1 MEHLFKTK
9 FGRMLVV
16 LSYGILYMIGF
27 IYLENRTADVYH
39 VMECRI
45 DRIIPFHSI
54 FIIPYL
60 MWFPYQF
67 ILLGYFLL
75 GGLDHKE
82 FYRFMAYV
90 CGGMTCFLLVSWL
103 YPTALNLRPVLPAGG
118 SVFDGMVRWLYSI
131 DTPTNV
137 MPSLHVYNSIVF
149 HIVFCRSF
157 SQEKSSQENHRETYF
172 IENTDGKIWKML
184 SFAMISFIIISTV
197 MVKQHSLIDIAMGM
211 AMAGVGYLQVYKMP
225 VGEELVW
232 KKNILQKIK
241 ASL

>member
-1 MEHLFKTK
+1 MEHLFKIK

-45 DRIIPFHSI
+45 DRMIPFHSI

-103 YPTALNLRPVLPAGG
+103 YPTALDLRPVLPADG

-149 HIVFCRSF
+149 HIAFCRSLSQGQESPNGFKIRSFVF
-157 SQEKSSQENHRETYF
+157 SEK
-172 IENTDGKIWKML
+172 GWKVL
-184 SFAMISFIIISTV
+184 SLVTITFIILSTV
-197 MVKQHSLIDIAMGM
+197 MVKQHSVIDIVMGM
-211 AMAGVGYLQVYKMP
+211 VMAGAGYLQVYKMP

>member
-1 MEHLFKTK
+1 MKHLFKTR

-16 LSYGILYMIGF
+16 LSYGILYMTGF

-39 VMECRI
+39 VIECGM
-45 DRIIPFHSI
+45 DRIIPFCSV

-67 ILLGYFLL
+67 ILLGYFLM

-82 FYRFMAYV
+82 FYRFMAYL

-103 YPTALNLRPVLPAGG
+103 YPTALDLRPVLPVGG
-118 SVFDGMVRWLYSI
+118 SVFDRMVRGLYSI

-149 HIVFCRSF
+149 HIAFCRSF
-157 SQEKSSQENHRETYF
+157 SLRDSGPD
-172 IENTDGKIWKML
+172 IGKVFSL
-184 SFAMISFIIISTV
+184 AMIILIIISTV
-197 MVKQHSLIDIAMGM
+197 MIKQHSLIDIAMGM
-211 AMAGVGYLQVYKMP
+211 VMAGAGYLQVYKMP

-232 KKNILQKIK
+232 KKSIIQKIR